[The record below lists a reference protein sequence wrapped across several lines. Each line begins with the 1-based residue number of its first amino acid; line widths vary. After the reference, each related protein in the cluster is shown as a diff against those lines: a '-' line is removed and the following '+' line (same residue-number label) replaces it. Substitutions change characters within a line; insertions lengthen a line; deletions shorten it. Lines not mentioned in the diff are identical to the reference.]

1 MARFGKLIYADRFW
15 RFLKWHL
22 DLGYGPF
29 LLALDVL
36 IVLGLVG
43 DLVRYHHRGYSPQA
57 ALWAVSLPTG
67 GELLEA
73 IVAVLFLAFV
83 VPLYLAAFRVLGGRR
98 PFLLEA
104 PRWHGKRV
112 VLLHLGLSTLIAGS
126 FTLGRSMQSLSGYEW
141 AGADKSFAFNPYLQP
156 LLTSYVGE
164 ALLGTMGLLV
174 FVGATLGARFMEEAE
189 VPGWVGNYFWRC
201 LLADSRG
208 EFNPTVQKNDLNLN
222 VAEVAPEIVYTRSYA
237 DRVTDTYQKSVPGT
251 RGSREVVER
260 LADECRE
267 QLQEMLVPEDQMDRW
282 KMDFCSR
289 LGVAAQL
296 TLASVPHSSEIM
308 LSPFEHSLTA
318 NVARQYATRAK
329 CPLHAIRFDSR
340 DYSKTWK
347 EQVEIVV
354 RQADDHIGRSA
365 KSCILLLAE
374 VCSVTGT
381 VVPVRDIV
389 SALRKRRPNV
399 KWTIVV
405 DGSFAVGNGRRVSI
419 TDHCDRYFFCAD
431 RWLLSPEPCGVVVAP
446 LEAGGA
452 QGVDSGRL
460 ERARAGVRSLG
471 GLRAGLALLNRVGAA
486 TLWKR
491 SRDAR
496 DFLARSVR
504 RRFIQ
509 VAAPDSIDD
518 QTLMLTLHPREHLR
532 WRIEQA
538 EKLQKYFESHG
549 AYVKVMEIERG
560 RPWVRLSFPYFVD
573 FGRLREFRS
582 LLDGALV
589 PEFKHPAA
597 KAASA

>member
-1 MARFGKLIYADRFW
+1 M
-15 RFLKWHL
+15 
-22 DLGYGPF
+22 
-29 LLALDVL
+29 LALDSLVVL
-36 IVLGLVG
+36 VLVA
-43 DLVRYHHRGYSPQA
+43 DLVCYDYSGYSPQA
-57 ALWAVSLPTG
+57 ALGAVSFPEGTDLSDS
-67 GELLEA
+67 L
-73 IVAVLFLAFV
+73 IAVLFLVVV
-83 VPLYLAAFRVLGGRR
+83 VPLYLAVFRVLGGRR

-112 VLLHLGLSTLIAGS
+112 VLMHFGLSSLIAGS
-126 FTLGRSMQSLSGYEW
+126 FVLCRSMEALSGYQWSGDEQ
-141 AGADKSFAFNPYLQP
+141 SFAFTPLLQP
-156 LLTSYVGE
+156 FNSYARHAFLYTLSLL
-164 ALLGTMGLLV
+164 A
-174 FVGATLGARFMEEAE
+174 FVGVTLGARFLEEAE

-208 EFNPTVQKNDLNLN
+208 EFNPSVRKNDLNLN
-222 VAEVAPEIVYTRSYA
+222 VAEVAPEIVYTRSYT

-251 RGSREVVER
+251 RGSREVVQR

-282 KMDFCSR
+282 KMDFCSG
-289 LGVAAQL
+289 LGVATQL
-296 TLASVPHSSEIM
+296 SLASVPHSSEIM

-318 NVARQYATRAK
+318 KAARQYAAQAN
-329 CPLHAIRFDSR
+329 CHFHAIGFDSR

-347 EQVEIVV
+347 EQVEIIV

-446 LEAGGA
+446 LETGGA
-452 QGVDSGRL
+452 LGIDSGQP

-471 GLRAGLALLNRVGAA
+471 GLRAGLELLSQVGPE

-491 SRDAR
+491 SREAR
-496 DFLARSVR
+496 NFLARSVR
-504 RRFIQ
+504 PRFIQ

-538 EKLQKYFESHG
+538 ENLQKYFEKHG
-549 AYVKVMEIERG
+549 AYVQVMEIERG
-560 RPWVRLSFPYFVD
+560 RPWVRLSFPYFLD
-573 FGRLREFRS
+573 FGRLRDFRS

>member
-1 MARFGKLIYADRFW
+1 M
-15 RFLKWHL
+15 
-22 DLGYGPF
+22 
-29 LLALDVL
+29 LALDVL
-36 IVLGLVG
+36 IVLGLVV
-43 DLVRYHHRGYSPQA
+43 DLVRYHHRGYSLQA
-57 ALWAVSLPTG
+57 ALWTVPLPTAA
-67 GELLEA
+67 ELLEA

-83 VPLYLAAFRVLGGRR
+83 VPFYLAVFRVLGGRR

-126 FTLGRSMQSLSGYEW
+126 FALGRSMQSLSGYEW

-164 ALLGTMGLLV
+164 ALLGTLGLLL
-174 FVGATLGARFMEEAE
+174 FAGTTLGARSMEEAE

-201 LLADSRG
+201 LLADSGG
-208 EFNPTVQKNDLNLN
+208 EFNPTVHKNDLNLN

-237 DRVTDTYQKSVPGT
+237 DQVTDTYQKSVPGT
-251 RGSREVVER
+251 LGSREVVER

-282 KMDFCSR
+282 KMDFCSG
-289 LGVAAQL
+289 LGVATQL
-296 TLASVPHSSEIM
+296 SLASLPNPTEIM
-308 LSPFEHSLTA
+308 LSPFEHLLTA
-318 NVARQYATRAK
+318 NAARQYAAQAN
-329 CPLHAIRFDSR
+329 CHFHAIRFDSR

-452 QGVDSGRL
+452 EGVDSGRL
-460 ERARAGVRSLG
+460 EWARAGVRSLG
-471 GLRAGLALLNRVGAA
+471 GLRAGLDLLNRVGAA

-504 RRFIQ
+504 LKFIQ
-509 VAAPDSIDD
+509 VAARDSIDD
-518 QTLMLTLHPREHLR
+518 QTLMLTLHPREPLR
-532 WRIEQA
+532 WRVDHA
-538 EKLQKYFESHG
+538 ADLQKYFEEHG
-549 AYVKVMEIERG
+549 AYVHAMDIEQG

-573 FGRLREFRS
+573 FGRLRKFRS
-582 LLDGALV
+582 LLERALV
-589 PEFKHPAA
+589 RDKHPAA